1 MSKVMMSLSVK
12 LKSLLIAAI
21 ISLAT
26 AYSAFA
32 QVPARPNPPRLVNDF
47 ASIFTPE
54 QVGSL
59 ESILTD
65 FANSTSNQIV
75 VVTLNDLGGDVP
87 AQLAF
92 KIGDSWGVG
101 QKSFDN
107 GVVILIKPKSETKGE
122 AFIAT
127 GYGLEG
133 AIPDAICKR
142 IVTKEM
148 IPSFRENDYY
158 SGVKKG
164 LDVIMKLASGEYSTA
179 EYAKKTEDDGAAAS
193 IGVVIFVIVIAL
205 LFIIGG
211 RKGPKNLGGGGGRRS
226 GLGPWEALFLA
237 SMLSGGGR
245 RSSGGFGSGGGFG
258 GGGFGGFGGGGFGGG
273 GAGGSW

>member
-54 QVGSL
+54 QIDSPESL
-59 ESILTD
+59 LTD

-92 KIGDSWGVG
+92 KIGNSWGVG

-107 GVVILIKPKSETKGE
+107 GVVILIKPKINGISQFHSHITGKANNKPIRTTK
-122 AFIAT
+122 AIA
-127 GYGLEG
+127 
-133 AIPDAICKR
+133 P
-142 IVTKEM
+142 
-148 IPSFRENDYY
+148 
-158 SGVKKG
+158 
-164 LDVIMKLASGEYSTA
+164 
-179 EYAKKTEDDGAAAS
+179 KKTIIFS
-193 IGVVIFVIVIAL
+193 IILIFSFFKLCNYKSPV
-205 LFIIGG
+205 
-211 RKGPKNLGGGGGRRS
+211 N
-226 GLGPWEALFLA
+226 
-237 SMLSGGGR
+237 
-245 RSSGGFGSGGGFG
+245 
-258 GGGFGGFGGGGFGGG
+258 
-273 GAGGSW
+273 